1 MVTYKKIFFSLL
13 FLCSCYIGH
22 AAKPD
27 YWRSDSIKVARLLRK
42 ATLLDSGSNLMI
54 YFARELRGLPYMGK
68 TLERNKEERLVIN
81 LRQMDCTT
89 YVETV
94 LALTMCAK
102 KGYTTFDQF
111 VRNLRMVRY
120 EDGEVTYPKRMHYF
134 THWINENIKK
144 NIVAPIPEPQELFT
158 ATQTVKA
165 YYMTTHAHR
174 YPMMAK
180 NKWMTREIRQMEQRI
195 TGKQYAYIPKS
206 RLNDSATLRQTIK
219 DGDIIAILTSR
230 AGLDTSHIGIA
241 VWHSDGLH
249 MLNASS
255 VHQKVVEEPML
266 LKQYMMR
273 HPSQIGI
280 RVVRPL

>member
-13 FLCSCYIGH
+13 FLCSCYTGH

-266 LKQYMMR
+266 LKQYMMK

>member
-1 MVTYKKIFFSLL
+1 MVTYKNIFFSLL
-13 FLCSCYIGH
+13 FLCSCYTGH

>member
-13 FLCSCYIGH
+13 FLCSCYTGH

-42 ATLLDSGSNLMI
+42 ATLLDSGSNFMI

-120 EDGEVTYPKRMHYF
+120 EDGEETYPKRMHYF

>member
-13 FLCSCYIGH
+13 FLCSCYTGH

-42 ATLLDSGSNLMI
+42 ATLLDSGSNLLI

-144 NIVAPIPEPQELFT
+144 KYRCAN
-158 ATQTVKA
+158 
-165 YYMTTHAHR
+165 
-174 YPMMAK
+174 
-180 NKWMTREIRQMEQRI
+180 TR
-195 TGKQYAYIPKS
+195 
-206 RLNDSATLRQTIK
+206 
-219 DGDIIAILTSR
+219 TSR
-230 AGLDTSHIGIA
+230 AVHGNT
-241 VWHSDGLH
+241 DG
-249 MLNASS
+249 
-255 VHQKVVEEPML
+255 
-266 LKQYMMR
+266 
-273 HPSQIGI
+273 
-280 RVVRPL
+280 

>member
-1 MVTYKKIFFSLL
+1 MVTCKKIFFSLL
-13 FLCSCYIGH
+13 FLCSCYTGH

-42 ATLLDSGSNLMI
+42 ATLLDSGSNFMI

-102 KGYTTFDQF
+102 KGHTTFDQF

-144 NIVAPIPEPQELFT
+144 NIVAPISEPQELFT

-206 RLNDSATLRQTIK
+206 RLNDSATLRKTIK

-255 VHQKVVEEPML
+255 VHQKVVEEPMF

>member
-13 FLCSCYIGH
+13 FLCSCYTGH

-42 ATLLDSGSNLMI
+42 ATLLDSGSNLLI

>member
-13 FLCSCYIGH
+13 FLCSCYTGH
-22 AAKPD
+22 VAKPD

>member
-13 FLCSCYIGH
+13 FLCSCYTGH

>member
-13 FLCSCYIGH
+13 FLCLCYTGH

>member
-13 FLCSCYIGH
+13 FLCSCYTGH

-174 YPMMAK
+174 YPMMVK

-206 RLNDSATLRQTIK
+206 RLNDSATLRQIIK

>member
-13 FLCSCYIGH
+13 FLCSCYTGH

-144 NIVAPIPEPQELFT
+144 NIVAPIPEPQELFM